1 MHGWWK
7 NQTTTSVNG
16 FLGLSSKLH
25 TGCALIV
32 NNCPNLKN
40 VAVECLSVPN
50 NPVLSH
56 HISSQ
61 FNEEMQQVNTKFM
74 TMGGLVEQQ
83 VANGIRALLDTDANL
98 AIEVQF
104 QDNIVNRLEIEIDEA
119 LTLILARRHPAAI
132 DLRMVIAMS
141 KANTDLERIGD
152 EAAKIARIA
161 QNLCE
166 EGNSPRGYME
176 TRHIGNQV
184 RVMIHDALDAFARLD
199 IDQALRVLLADA
211 DIDREYQSA
220 TRTLMTYMIEDPRH
234 ISRVINVLWVLRS
247 LERIGDHARNISEQ
261 VIYIVKGLDVRHSSV
276 EEIEEKVQER

>member
-1 MHGWWK
+1 MLNHFIPAP
-7 NQTTTSVNG
+7 SCVEAS
-16 FLGLSSKLH
+16 LESS
-25 TGCALIV
+25 
-32 NNCPNLKN
+32 
-40 VAVECLSVPN
+40 

-61 FNEEMQQVNTKFM
+61 FNEDLQDVNTKFM

-83 VANGIRALLDTDANL
+83 VANAIHSLLDTDANL
-98 AIEVQF
+98 AIDVQF
-104 QDNIVNRLEIEIDEA
+104 KDNAVNQYERDIDEG

-166 EGNSPRGYME
+166 EGGSPRGYME

-199 IDQALRVLLADA
+199 AEQALRVLADA

-234 ISRVINVLWVLRS
+234 IARVINVMWVYVL
-247 LERIGDHARNISEQ
+247 
-261 VIYIVKGLDVRHSSV
+261 
-276 EEIEEKVQER
+276 

>member
-1 MHGWWK
+1 M
-7 NQTTTSVNG
+7 
-16 FLGLSSKLH
+16 
-25 TGCALIV
+25 C
-32 NNCPNLKN
+32 
-40 VAVECLSVPN
+40 PN
-50 NPVLSH
+50 NPVLHH

-61 FNEEMQQVNTKFM
+61 FNEELQDVNTKFM
-74 TMGGLVEQQ
+74 SMGGLVEQQ
-83 VANGIRALLDTDANL
+83 VSNAIHALLDTNATL
-98 AIEVQF
+98 AVDVQF
-104 QDNIVNRLEIEIDEA
+104 QDNMVNQLEREIDEA

-161 QNLCE
+161 QALSE
-166 EGNSPRGYME
+166 EGGSPRGYME

-199 IDQALRVLLADA
+199 ADQALRVLQADA

-220 TRTLMTYMIEDPRH
+220 TRTLMTYMMEDSRQ

-247 LERIGDHARNISEQ
+247 LERVGDHARNISEQ
-261 VIYIVKGLDVRHSSV
+261 VIYMVKGFDARHTSI
-276 EEIEEKVQER
+276 EEIEQKVQR

>member
-1 MHGWWK
+1 M
-7 NQTTTSVNG
+7 SP
-16 FLGLSSKLH
+16 S
-25 TGCALIV
+25 
-32 NNCPNLKN
+32 
-40 VAVECLSVPN
+40 

-61 FNEEMQQVNTKFM
+61 FNEELQDVHTKFM

-83 VANGIRALLDTDANL
+83 VANAIHALLDTDENL
-98 AIEVQF
+98 AIDVQF
-104 QDNIVNRLEIEIDEA
+104 KDSVVNQYERDIDEG

-166 EGNSPRGYME
+166 EGQSPRGYME

-199 IDQALRVLLADA
+199 V
-211 DIDREYQSA
+211 DREYQSA

-234 ISRVINVLWVLRS
+234 ISRVINVMWVLRS

-261 VIYIVKGLDVRHSSV
+261 VIYMAKGMDVRHTSI
-276 EEIEEKVQER
+276 EEIEQKVNQK

>member
-1 MHGWWK
+1 
-7 NQTTTSVNG
+7 
-16 FLGLSSKLH
+16 
-25 TGCALIV
+25 
-32 NNCPNLKN
+32 
-40 VAVECLSVPN
+40 
-50 NPVLSH
+50 
-56 HISSQ
+56 
-61 FNEEMQQVNTKFM
+61 M

-83 VANGIRALLDTDANL
+83 VASAIRALLDTDASL
-98 AIEVQF
+98 AIETQF
-104 QDNIVNRLEIEIDEA
+104 QDNVVNRYETEIDEA

-166 EGNSPRGYME
+166 EGGSPRGYME

-184 RVMIHDALDAFARLD
+184 RIMIHDALDAFARLD
-199 IDQALRVLLADA
+199 VDQALRVLLADG

-220 TRTLMTYMIEDPRH
+220 MRTLMTYMMEDPRH
-234 ISRVINVLWVLRS
+234 ISRVMNVMWVLRS

-261 VIYIVKGLDVRHSSV
+261 VIYMVKGLDVRHTDV
-276 EEIEEKVQER
+276 KEIEEKVQEK

>member
-1 MHGWWK
+1 M
-7 NQTTTSVNG
+7 
-16 FLGLSSKLH
+16 
-25 TGCALIV
+25 C
-32 NNCPNLKN
+32 
-40 VAVECLSVPN
+40 PN

-61 FNEEMQQVNTKFM
+61 FNEELQDVNTKFM

-83 VANGIRALLDTDANL
+83 VANAIHALLDTDVSMAVD
-98 AIEVQF
+98 VQF
-104 QDNIVNRLEIEIDEA
+104 QDNVVNQMERDIDEA

-132 DLRMVIAMS
+132 DLRMVLAMS

-152 EAAKIARIA
+152 EASKIGRIA
-161 QNLCE
+161 QSLCE
-166 EGNSPRGYME
+166 EGSSPRGYME

-199 IDQALRVLLADA
+199 VDQALKVMLADA
-211 DIDREYQSA
+211 DID
-220 TRTLMTYMIEDPRH
+220 YMIEDPRH

-261 VIYIVKGLDVRHSSV
+261 VIYMVKGFDVRHTSV
-276 EEIEEKVQER
+276 EEIEQKVQR

>member
-1 MHGWWK
+1 MLWRY
-7 NQTTTSVNG
+7 
-16 FLGLSSKLH
+16 LLSL
-25 TGCALIV
+25 
-32 NNCPNLKN
+32 
-40 VAVECLSVPN
+40 N
-50 NPVLSH
+50 NPILNH

-61 FNEEMQQVNTKFM
+61 FNEELQDVNTKFM
-74 TMGGLVEQQ
+74 TMGGFVEQQ
-83 VANGIRALLDTDANL
+83 VANAIHALLDTNAELAMDVQLQDA
-98 AIEVQF
+98 V
-104 QDNIVNRLEIEIDEA
+104 VNRFETEIDEA

-166 EGNSPRGYME
+166 EGGSPRGYME

-199 IDQALRVLLADA
+199 VDQALRVLLADA

-220 TRTLMTYMIEDPRH
+220 TRTLMTYMMEDPRH
-234 ISRVINVLWVLRS
+234 IARVINVMWVLRA
-247 LERIGDHARNISEQ
+247 LERVGDHARNISEQ
-261 VIYIVKGLDVRHSSV
+261 VIYMVKGLDVRHTSV
-276 EEIEEKVQER
+276 KEIEEKVHK

>member
-1 MHGWWK
+1 MP
-7 NQTTTSVNG
+7 T
-16 FLGLSSKLH
+16 LSP
-25 TGCALIV
+25 T
-32 NNCPNLKN
+32 
-40 VAVECLSVPN
+40 
-50 NPVLSH
+50 NPVLNH

-61 FNEEMQQVNTKFM
+61 FNEELQAVNTKFM

-83 VANGIRALLDTDANL
+83 VTNAIHALLDTDVNMAL
-98 AIEVQF
+98 EVQF
-104 QDNIVNRLEIEIDEA
+104 KDNEVNKLESEIDEA
-119 LTLILARRHPAAI
+119 LTLILARRHPAAS

-166 EGNSPRGYME
+166 EGGSPRGYME

-184 RVMIHDALDAFARLD
+184 RVMIHEALDAFARLD
-199 IDQALRVLLADA
+199 IDQALHVLLADA

-234 ISRVINVLWVLRS
+234 ISQVINVLWVLRS

-261 VIYIVKGLDVRHSSV
+261 VIYMVKGLDVRHTSL
-276 EEIEEKVQER
+276 EEIEQKVHKN

>member
-1 MHGWWK
+1 M
-7 NQTTTSVNG
+7 
-16 FLGLSSKLH
+16 
-25 TGCALIV
+25 
-32 NNCPNLKN
+32 
-40 VAVECLSVPN
+40 
-50 NPVLSH
+50 LSH

-61 FNEEMQQVNTKFM
+61 FNEDLQDVNTKFM

-83 VANGIRALLDTDANL
+83 VANSIHALLDTDAAL
-98 AIEVQF
+98 AVEVQF
-104 QDNIVNRLEIEIDEA
+104 QDNAVNRMETEIDEA

-166 EGNSPRGYME
+166 EGGSPRGYME

-184 RVMIHDALDAFARLD
+184 RVMIHAALDAFARLD
-199 IDQALRVLLADA
+199 VDQALRVLLADA

-234 ISRVINVLWVLRS
+234 ISRVINVMWVLRS

-261 VIYIVKGLDVRHSSV
+261 VIYMVKGFDVRHTSV
-276 EEIEEKVQER
+276 KEIEEKVQER

>member
-1 MHGWWK
+1 MSP
-7 NQTTTSVNG
+7 T
-16 FLGLSSKLH
+16 
-25 TGCALIV
+25 
-32 NNCPNLKN
+32 
-40 VAVECLSVPN
+40 
-50 NPVLSH
+50 NPVLNH

-61 FNEEMQQVNTKFM
+61 FNEELRDVNTKFM

-83 VANGIRALLDTDANL
+83 VASAIRALLDTDASL
-98 AIEVQF
+98 AIETQF
-104 QDNIVNRLEIEIDEA
+104 QDNVVNRYETEIDEA

-166 EGNSPRGYME
+166 EGGSPRGYME

-184 RVMIHDALDAFARLD
+184 RIMIHDALDAFARLD
-199 IDQALRVLLADA
+199 VDQALRVLLADA

-220 TRTLMTYMIEDPRH
+220 MRTLMTYMMEDPRH
-234 ISRVINVLWVLRS
+234 ISRVMNVMWVLRS

-261 VIYIVKGLDVRHSSV
+261 VIYMVKGLDVRHTDV
-276 EEIEEKVQER
+276 KEIEEKVQEK

>member
-1 MHGWWK
+1 M
-7 NQTTTSVNG
+7 S
-16 FLGLSSKLH
+16 
-25 TGCALIV
+25 
-32 NNCPNLKN
+32 
-40 VAVECLSVPN
+40 PN

-61 FNEEMQQVNTKFM
+61 FNEDLQDVNTKFM
-74 TMGGLVEQQ
+74 TMGGLLEQQ
-83 VANGIRALLDTDANL
+83 VANAIRALLDTDANL
-98 AIEVQF
+98 AIDVQF
-104 QDNIVNRLEIEIDEA
+104 QDNVVNQYEREIDEA

-166 EGNSPRGYME
+166 EGGSPRGYVE

-199 IDQALRVLLADA
+199 ADQALRVVLADA
-211 DIDREYQSA
+211 DVDREYQSA

-234 ISRVINVLWVLRS
+234 ISRVLNVMWVLRS
-247 LERIGDHARNISEQ
+247 LERIGDHARNICEQ
-261 VIYIVKGLDVRHSSV
+261 VIYMVKGLDVRHTSLA
-276 EEIEEKVQER
+276 EIEQKVQGTTPPAP

>member
-1 MHGWWK
+1 MK
-7 NQTTTSVNG
+7 T
-16 FLGLSSKLH
+16 LSP
-25 TGCALIV
+25 T
-32 NNCPNLKN
+32 
-40 VAVECLSVPN
+40 
-50 NPVLSH
+50 NPVLNH

-61 FNEEMQQVNTKFM
+61 FNEDLQAVNTKFM

-83 VANGIRALLDTDANL
+83 VTNAIHALLDTDVNMAL
-98 AIEVQF
+98 EVQF
-104 QDNIVNRLEIEIDEA
+104 KDNAVNKLESEIDEA
-119 LTLILARRHPAAI
+119 LTLILARRHPAAS

-166 EGNSPRGYME
+166 EGGSPRGYME

-184 RVMIHDALDAFARLD
+184 RVMIHEALDAFARLD
-199 IDQALRVLLADA
+199 IDQALHVLLADA

-234 ISRVINVLWVLRS
+234 ISSVINVLWVLRS

-261 VIYIVKGLDVRHSSV
+261 VIYMVKGLDVRHASL
-276 EEIEEKVQER
+276 EEIEQKVQKN